1 MLVVLVLRLSCFCGD
16 TLGDDLGVEGGG
28 NVAAVTGVAMD
39 SATAA
44 VTTVCLLSNDFRRFR
59 FAETA
64 VGVAVAAAAGRLD
77 AVSFSSGSLASSS
90 DDEVV

>member
-44 VTTVCLLSNDFRRFR
+44 VCLLSNDFRRFR
-59 FAETA
+59 LAETA
-64 VGVAVAAAAGRLD
+64 VGVAVAAAAAGRLD